1 MEHDD
6 LTHDIM
12 LEYIKKELSKDYK
25 DIGVNKHGEKKAA
38 YKDYYPD
45 MVLGNY
51 GMVLSLLELE
61 TEQSV
66 SEERAERWKTL
77 SKLGAKLII
86 MVPKNMKVK
95 ATDLIWKKGLMG
107 KVSLGTYE
115 IVIRMS

>member
-1 MEHDD
+1 MEHQD

-12 LEYIKKELSKDYK
+12 LEYIKKELSRDYK
-25 DIGVNKHGEKKAA
+25 EIGVNKQGEKKVA
-38 YKDYYPD
+38 YKDHYPD
-45 MVLGNY
+45 MILGNY

-66 SEERAERWKTL
+66 SEERAERWKVL

-115 IVIRMS
+115 INIKMS

>member
-1 MEHDD
+1 MEHEDI
-6 LTHDIM
+6 THDIM
-12 LEYIKKELSKDYK
+12 LEHIKKELSKDYK
-25 DIGVNKHGEKKAA
+25 EISVNKHGEKNVA
-38 YKDYYPD
+38 YKDNYPD
-45 MVLGNY
+45 MILGNY

-61 TEQSV
+61 TEQSI
-66 SEERAERWKTL
+66 SEERAERWKTH

-115 IVIRMS
+115 IIIRMS

>member
-1 MEHDD
+1 MELED

-25 DIGVNKHGEKKAA
+25 EIGVNKNDEKNVA
-38 YKDYYPD
+38 YKDHYPD
-45 MVLGNY
+45 MILGNY
-51 GMVLSLLELE
+51 GMILSLLELE
-61 TEQSV
+61 TERSV
-66 SEERAERWKTL
+66 SEERAERSKIL
-77 SKLGAKLII
+77 SKLGATLII

-115 IVIRMS
+115 IVIKMS